1 MKVFSALACSLVF
14 ATSALAVG
22 THLKGQKPIVI
33 SQGAEVALAEF
44 LVPGKYTIFDFTSEY
59 CPPCRA
65 YAEPLLALHQ
75 QRGDIA
81 VVKVDI
87 NRSEVH
93 KIDWDSP
100 VAKQYELHSIPHF
113 RIYGPNGALV
123 VMDQPNNPAA
133 RQVINKWIE
142 ALQ

>member
-1 MKVFSALACSLVF
+1 MRLFPALVCSVVL
-14 ATSALAVG
+14 ATSAFAVG
-22 THLKGQKPIVI
+22 THVKGPKPIVI
-33 SQGAEVALAEF
+33 SQGAEVALADF

-59 CPPCRA
+59 CGPCRA
-65 YAEPLLALHQ
+65 YAEPLYALHQ
-75 QRGDIA
+75 QRNDLA

-87 NRSEVH
+87 NRSEIH

-113 RIYGPNGALV
+113 KIYGPNGALV
-123 VMDQPNNPAA
+123 AADAPNDPAA
-133 RQVINKWIE
+133 RLIINKWIE